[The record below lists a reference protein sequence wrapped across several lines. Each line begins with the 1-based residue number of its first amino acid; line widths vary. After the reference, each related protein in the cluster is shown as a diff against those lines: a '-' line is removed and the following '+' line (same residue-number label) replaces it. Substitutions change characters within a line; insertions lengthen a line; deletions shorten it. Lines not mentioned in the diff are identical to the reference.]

1 MVTMNIEDW
10 QRSGRF
16 LRCQGRRIF
25 YQDAGAGDALL
36 CIHGFPTASWD
47 WHRLWPGLIR
57 RFRVI
62 APDLLGFGFSDKPTG
77 HAYSLFAQA
86 TLVEELL
93 QARELR
99 AVHILAHDYG
109 VTVAQELLA
118 RQLEGKYR
126 QGAGV
131 EIRSV
136 TLLNGGLFP
145 EATRPLF
152 IQKVLKHRLAGP
164 VLARL
169 LSERT
174 FRRSFSRVFAPG
186 HRPTRSELR
195 AFWSLIAHNN
205 GQRVAHRVSRYQDE
219 RREYRARWTRALQS
233 TGVPLRLIIGPEDPV
248 SGRAIAARFREL
260 VADADIVMLDGIGHY
275 PQVEAPERVL
285 EALFAFVDS
294 GDSRLDLN

>member
-1 MVTMNIEDW
+1 MNVKDW
-10 QRSGRF
+10 KRSGQYH
-16 LRCQGRRIF
+16 LCLGHRIF
-25 YQDAGAGDALL
+25 YQDASAGDVLL

-47 WHRLWPGLIR
+47 WHRVWPGLIR

-77 HAYSLFAQA
+77 HAYSLFEQA
-86 TLVEELL
+86 TLLKALL
-93 QARELR
+93 QALDIR
-99 AVHILAHDYG
+99 AVHVLAHDYG
-109 VTVAQELLA
+109 VTVAQELLF
-118 RQLEGKYR
+118 RQLEQQR
-126 QGAGV
+126 DGAEI

-152 IQKVLKHRLAGP
+152 IQKVLKNRLAGP

-186 HRPTRSELR
+186 SRPTRAELR
-195 AFWSLIAHNN
+195 AFWSLIQHHD
-205 GQRVAHRVSRYQDE
+205 GPRVMHRISRYQDE
-219 RREYRARWTRALQS
+219 RRAYRDRWTRALQS
-233 TGVPLRLIIGPEDPV
+233 AGVPLRLIIGLQDPV
-248 SGRAIAARFREL
+248 SGAGIAARYREL
-260 VADADIVMLDGIGHY
+260 IADPDVVTLDGVGHY

-285 EALFAFVDS
+285 DALLAFVDRVEFR
-294 GDSRLDLN
+294 GQ